1 MVTLLFPFDIL
12 VESGVRHGKIAIEEL
27 GKWVI
32 HCGSTSD
39 DLGIVCVKLGVDHVD
54 VAIDGGSIDR

>member
-12 VESGVRHGKIAIEEL
+12 IESGVRYGKIAITEL
-27 GKWVI
+27 GKRVI
-32 HCGSTSD
+32 HRGSASN
-39 DLGIVCVKLGVDHVD
+39 DLGIVGVEVGVDHVD